1 MRQAMDGQYASQ
13 VNLGYGAVHGPFNTV
28 LQATHRQN
36 FLVPPR
42 SRGSFPL
49 AEPLT

>member
-1 MRQAMDGQYASQ
+1 MRQAMDGQYASH

-36 FLVPPR
+36 FSSLPGPIDR
-42 SRGSFPL
+42 SLSLNR
-49 AEPLT
+49 